1 MVMHMIIIVIFLLIM
16 FLIWSCFL
24 LRGDLKYLD
33 DIIYKKIKIK
43 EAYTNILKIITNL
56 ASSTFLIL
64 LCFILLIVLKN
75 KFLVGVIIME
85 LIINAFLIWIFKHL
99 FKRKRPNI
107 RRLVYEKGYSY
118 PSGHTMSA
126 TSFYGF
132 LIFLV
137 CLSSFPIFL
146 KTLLVSLLILII
158 LIIGYSR
165 IYLGVHYF
173 SDVIG
178 ALFLASSYVLIY
190 VYIGHFLLN
199 FI

>member
-1 MVMHMIIIVIFLLIM
+1 MIIVIIFLLIM
-16 FLIWSCFL
+16 FLIWSCFMEK
-24 LRGDLKYLD
+24 GDLKNLD

-43 EAYTNILKIITNL
+43 EVYTSILKIITNL
-56 ASSTFLIL
+56 ASSMFLIL
-64 LCFILLIVLKN
+64 LCFILFIVLKN
-75 KFLVGVIIME
+75 KFLVGVIIIE
-85 LIINAFLIWIFKHL
+85 LIINAFLIWIFKHI

-107 RRLVYEKGYSY
+107 RPLVYEKGYSY

-126 TSFYGF
+126 ASFYGF

-146 KTLLVSLLILII
+146 KILLVSLLILLI

-178 ALFLASSYVLIY
+178 ALFLASSYVLVY